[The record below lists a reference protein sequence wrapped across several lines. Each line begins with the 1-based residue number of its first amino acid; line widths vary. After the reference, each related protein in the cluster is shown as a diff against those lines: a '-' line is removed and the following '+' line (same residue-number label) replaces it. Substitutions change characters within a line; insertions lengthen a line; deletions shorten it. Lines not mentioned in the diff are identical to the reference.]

1 MPPIVDDRGLLAL
14 ASNLASHLRSS
25 GRHVATAESCTG
37 GWIAKVL
44 TDLPGSSDWF
54 GYGIV
59 SYSNAAKQELLG
71 VPAALLIEHGAV
83 SEPVVMA
90 MAEGLIQRSDADLA
104 VAVSGVAGPGGG
116 TADKPVGLVWFAW
129 AVMGAN
135 GLLVKAEQQQFG
147 GDREAVRRQSVA
159 TALQGLLA
167 L

>member
-1 MPPIVDDRGLLAL
+1 MPPPVDDRSLLGL
-14 ASNLASHLRSS
+14 ASSLASHLRSS
-25 GRHVATAESCTG
+25 GRTVATAESCTG
-37 GWIAKVL
+37 GWVAKML

-83 SEPVVMA
+83 SELVVMA
-90 MAEGLIQRSDADLA
+90 MAEGLVHRSDADLA

-129 AVMGAN
+129 AVMGEN
-135 GLLVKAEQQQFG
+135 GLLVKAEQQQFD
-147 GDREAVRRQSVA
+147 GDRDAVRRQSVA